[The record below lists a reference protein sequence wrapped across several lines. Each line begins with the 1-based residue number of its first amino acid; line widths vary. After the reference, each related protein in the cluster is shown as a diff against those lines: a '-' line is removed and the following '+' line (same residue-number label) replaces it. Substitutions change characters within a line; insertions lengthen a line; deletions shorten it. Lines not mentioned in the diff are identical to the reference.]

1 MTNSIAITILFVTTP
16 AIFINFRLPSS
27 MTEVALKPS
36 LSILVIASKKIG
48 TICSQVR
55 LEVGEQSV

>member
-1 MTNSIAITILFVTTP
+1 MTNSIII
-16 AIFINFRLPSS
+16 INFRLPSS
-27 MTEVALKPS
+27 MMEVALKPT
-36 LSILVIASKKIG
+36 LSILVIASTKIG